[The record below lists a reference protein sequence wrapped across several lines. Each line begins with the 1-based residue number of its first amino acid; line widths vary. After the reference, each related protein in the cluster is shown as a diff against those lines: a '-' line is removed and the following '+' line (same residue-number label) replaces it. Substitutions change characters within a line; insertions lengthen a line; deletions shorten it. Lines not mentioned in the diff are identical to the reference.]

1 MDRVSCMLV
10 QSGPS
15 SEYLK
20 NLVAES
26 DWELR
31 WLVSQVVGFG
41 RIAFKYSLARILA
54 IHAG

>member
-15 SEYLK
+15 SENLK
-20 NLVAES
+20 NLVGES

-31 WLVSQVVGFG
+31 WLVSQVGFG
-41 RIAFKYSLARILA
+41 RIAFKYSLARTLA